1 MPASLRSDALSRCAL
16 YACLICVACTCA
28 LYVCI
33 VWGSLLGTGVTLKSR
48 PPCESLPDPTGVR
61 AREGRGGGGG
71 EGEEGC
77 EVRRVLLQ
85 IYIQIYSTNLQIVL
99 HIVSCQLTHFVY
111 MCRRQSAHTT
121 RCMSQHAPASA
132 LYGALSR
139 CALYVCIVCV
149 PYMCALSVHLIWVS
163 LMLRRTTSTL
173 SVCTKK

>member
-1 MPASLRSDALSRCAL
+1 MSSLRVSWHVRRITKKMHFFEKNIRYTRD
-16 YACLICVACTCA
+16 YPEFV
-28 LYVCI
+28 VP
-33 VWGSLLGTGVTLKSR
+33 GTGVALKSR

-111 MCRRQSAHTT
+111 MYRRQSAHTT
-121 RCMSQHAPASA
+121 RCMGQHAPASA